1 MPKYI
6 LSIGEMLIDFIPDTP
21 TDVGVGGMPCYH
33 PHPGGAPANV
43 AVAIARLGGAARFI
57 GKLSEDG
64 FGQLL
69 AQVLVDN
76 HVDTL
81 YIRTTRQAPT
91 SLALVTL
98 SVNGQRQFT
107 FYRQGTADTRLEV
120 GNLDWNAWQDAA
132 ICHAG
137 SVSLSVEP
145 SRSATFAAMDY
156 TRQVGSIV
164 SFDAN
169 IRPALWV
176 SDTEIREAIREAIG
190 RSDVLKFSAEE
201 AGFMDEQRNLPEER
215 LDMNQLRTLGAAL
228 LAQGPS
234 LVIITL
240 DAHGAFLMT
249 ANAQV
254 EVPAAPVKA
263 VDTTGAGDAFMG
275 AILHGLVQQGCSTP
289 TDLRQLS
296 VEELRN
302 LGAFAN
308 RVAGLSVT
316 RYGGISSLPF
326 INEVQV

>member
-1 MPKYI
+1 
-6 LSIGEMLIDFIPDTP
+6 MLIDFIPDLP
-21 TDVGVGGMPCYH
+21 KSVGVGGTPCYH

-57 GKLSEDG
+57 GKFSEDG

-81 YIRTTRQAPT
+81 YLRTTRQALT
-91 SLALVTL
+91 TLAMVTL
-98 SVNGQRQFT
+98 LADGQRQFT
-107 FYRQGTADTRLEV
+107 FYRQATADTLLAVED
-120 GNLDWNAWQDAA
+120 LDWNAWQHVA

-145 SRSATFAAMDY
+145 SRSATLAAIDY

-176 SDTEIREAIREAIG
+176 SNAGIRDTMQEMIG
-190 RSDVLKFSAEE
+190 RIDVLKFSAEE
-201 AGFMDEQRNLPEER
+201 AGFMDEQETLPAES
-215 LDMNQLRTLGAAL
+215 LDKAQLNALGTAL
-228 LAQGPS
+228 LARGPS

-240 DAHGAFLMT
+240 GAQGVILMT
-249 ANAQV
+249 AHARA
-254 EVPAAPVKA
+254 EVPAAPVTA

-275 AILHGLVQQGCSTP
+275 AMLYQLVQRGYRTP
-289 TDLRQLS
+289 ADLGQLS
-296 VEELRN
+296 EDDLKV
-302 LGAFAN
+302 LGSFAN
-308 RVAGLSVT
+308 RVAGLSCT
-316 RYGGISSLPF
+316 RYGGIASLPF
-326 INEVQV
+326 MSEVSGA